1 MELSRCICVITGAAR
16 GIGKAISAA
25 LVDQGAS
32 VALVDVLE
40 GPLRETADVLAS
52 RGRVLPIVTD
62 VTVPARVDAMAAQVE
77 RELGPVDVLV
87 NNAGTFST
95 IGPVWEL
102 DPERWFRDVKTNL
115 YGSFLVC
122 RAVVGGMVE
131 RKRGCVI
138 NMVSSGGVGDPHAH
152 CTSYASSKTGLM
164 RLTEG
169 LAAEVREHGVV
180 VFGLAPPAVLTDMT
194 RFILDDPG
202 GKKWRPT
209 FPQLF
214 EQGRDRPPE
223 LIADY
228 VVQLASGKA
237 NVLTGRYILATED
250 LDALV
255 AQADRIVD
263 KDLWTL
269 RIRGK

>member
-1 MELSRCICVITGAAR
+1 MVAR
-16 GIGKAISAA
+16 GH
-25 LVDQGAS
+25 
-32 VALVDVLE
+32 
-40 GPLRETADVLAS
+40 
-52 RGRVLPIVTD
+52 
-62 VTVPARVDAMAAQVE
+62 
-77 RELGPVDVLV
+77 
-87 NNAGTFST
+87 
-95 IGPVWEL
+95 
-102 DPERWFRDVKTNL
+102 
-115 YGSFLVC
+115 
-122 RAVVGGMVE
+122 
-131 RKRGCVI
+131 GCVI

-152 CTSYASSKTGLM
+152 CTSYANAKAGLM

-194 RFILDDPG
+194 RFILKDLG

-214 EQGRDRPPE
+214 EQGRDRLPE
-223 LIADY
+223 LVAER

-237 NVLTGRYILATED
+237 DALSGRYILATED

-255 AQADRIVD
+255 TQADRIIQE
-263 KDLWTL
+263 DLWTL

>member
-1 MELSRCICVITGAAR
+1 MELNKSVCIVTGAAR
-16 GIGKAISAA
+16 GLGKAIATA
-25 LVDQGAS
+25 LVEQKAS
-32 VALVDVLE
+32 VALVDVLD
-40 GPLRETADVLAS
+40 ETLHDTAS
-52 RGRVLPIVTD
+52 ELSGRSCVLPIVAD
-62 VTVPARVDAMAAQVE
+62 VTDPGQVEAMAARVGA
-77 RELGPVDVLV
+77 ELGPVDLLV

-95 IGPVWEL
+95 IGPVWEV
-102 DPERWFRDVKTNL
+102 DAERWFRDVKTNL

-122 RAVVGGMVE
+122 RAVVGGMVA
-131 RKRGCVI
+131 RRRGCVI
-138 NMVSSGGVGDPHAH
+138 NVVSSGGVGDPHAH

-169 LAAEVREHGVV
+169 LAAEVREHGVI
-180 VFGLAPPAVLTDMT
+180 VFGLAPPAVLTEMT
-194 RFILDDPG
+194 RFILNDPG
-202 GKKWRPT
+202 GQKWRPT

-223 LIADY
+223 LIADR

-237 NVLTGRYILATED
+237 DALTGRYILATED

-255 AQADRIVD
+255 AQADRIVAE
-263 KDLWTL
+263 DLWTL

>member
-1 MELSRCICVITGAAR
+1 M
-16 GIGKAISAA
+16 
-25 LVDQGAS
+25 
-32 VALVDVLE
+32 VA
-40 GPLRETADVLAS
+40 
-52 RGRVLPIVTD
+52 
-62 VTVPARVDAMAAQVE
+62 
-77 RELGPVDVLV
+77 
-87 NNAGTFST
+87 
-95 IGPVWEL
+95 
-102 DPERWFRDVKTNL
+102 
-115 YGSFLVC
+115 
-122 RAVVGGMVE
+122 

-138 NMVSSGGVGDPHAH
+138 NVVSSGGVGDPHAH

-202 GKKWRPT
+202 GKKWRPS

-223 LIADY
+223 LIAER
-228 VVQLASGKA
+228 VVQLASGRA
-237 NVLTGRYILATED
+237 DALTGRYILATED
-250 LDALV
+250 LDELV
-255 AQADRIVD
+255 AQADRIVEE
-263 KDLWTL
+263 DLWTL